1 MIDDLYK
8 LLTDEDHSLVV
19 ENDDIH
25 SFNGRRC
32 AFSVFRAPI
41 RLFSFYCLM
50 AMRLV
55 NGSATTMRVDA
66 HWLCQS
72 AVNFK

>member
-1 MIDDLYK
+1 MIDDLYR
-8 LLTDEDHSLVV
+8 LLTDEGHSLVV

-25 SFNGRRC
+25 SFNDRG
-32 AFSVFRAPI
+32 AFSVVGAPI
-41 RLFSFYCLM
+41 RLFFFYCLM